1 MPPSAA
7 SERVRQPAL
16 QQEQQES
23 GSNEVGISLFVDKDR
38 FPWVF
43 PKRKFAR
50 KLCTS
55 ACVRPPVSSLTF
67 GRDFTPA
74 DVASKSCRPKSRG
87 RCLRNLGDRT
97 FGEPFR
103 PEPVV
108 AQGQGRVD
116 CRGRVPGEHPNPRLH
131 PQGQGDRGRVC
142 PLSRCTHTSPVCR
155 FPCIRPYV
163 TTRGNEE
170 GSCFLEKRPKQE
182 DTPSS
187 PLSSMELKLSS
198 SSTLDKQSP
207 AWLLPRRRTAY

>member
-23 GSNEVGISLFVDKDR
+23 GSNEVGISLFVNEDW
-38 FPWVF
+38 FSWVF

-50 KLCTS
+50 KPCTS

-67 GRDFTPA
+67 GRDFTPT

-103 PEPVV
+103 PEPVI

-116 CRGRVPGEHPNPRLH
+116 CRGRVPREHSSPRRH
-131 PQGQGDRGRVC
+131 PQGQERPDRDQVC
-142 PLSRCTHTSPVCR
+142 PLSRCTPSRPVLR
-155 FPCIRPYV
+155 FPCIRSV
-163 TTRGNEE
+163 ATRGNEE
-170 GSCFLEKRPKQE
+170 GSCFVQDP
-182 DTPSS
+182 P
-187 PLSSMELKLSS
+187 
-198 SSTLDKQSP
+198 
-207 AWLLPRRRTAY
+207 